1 MAARGFEPRHRY
13 QRAVDS
19 AHEESVRAVAQAGVR
34 VTSDGPVEHTVDD
47 GLGGLDSAL
56 ARWADRYAEKLGV
69 RVAESYPTGWC
80 PWYQYFTRLAE
91 RDMYENIEAIDR
103 HELPVDMIAVD
114 DAFQKEIGDWLQLS
128 DRFSSLS
135 GLVNRI
141 HASDRRAGVWIA
153 PMFVGARSDVFRDH
167 PDWLVRTPD
176 GTEPLWTGHIWEQDL
191 YALDITHPG
200 AAAHLREVFQT
211 WRGHGFDYFKLDFLF
226 AAAGS
231 AAATRTSPRSRRTR
245 WASTSSAR
253 RWARAL
259 PCSAAGPCCPR
270 SASSRE
276 CASAVTSPRPTRR
289 PTATSASPPR
299 RAPCS
304 AGAGAPSCTAGSGTT
319 TRTA

>member
-1 MAARGFEPRHRY
+1 M
-13 QRAVDS
+13 
-19 AHEESVRAVAQAGVR
+19 
-34 VTSDGPVEHTVDD
+34 TSDGPVEHTVDD
-47 GLGGLDSAL
+47 GPGGLDSAL

-69 RVAESYPTGWC
+69 RVGESYPTGWC
-80 PWYQYFTRLAE
+80 PWYQYVTRLTE

-135 GLVNRI
+135 ALVDRI

-191 YALDITHPG
+191 YALDINHRG

-211 WRGHGFDYFKLDFLF
+211 WRGHGFDYFNSTSSSPRP
-226 AAAGS
+226 GS

-253 RWARAL
+253 RLDAQGHIPSEPVPATVPTGCPGTTSRHARASRSPRNRPL
-259 PCSAAGPCCPR
+259 PQTLRGQGDLPPGHGQLQPGPR
-270 SASSRE
+270 S
-276 CASAVTSPRPTRR
+276 
-289 PTATSASPPR
+289 
-299 RAPCS
+299 
-304 AGAGAPSCTAGSGTT
+304 
-319 TRTA
+319 